1 MAQINQIKRKVLDW
15 PSAKQVV
22 QQWQDSGLE
31 IVFTN
36 GCFDLLHYGHLHYL
50 AEAKDLGDKLIVGL
64 NSADSVRR
72 LKGDH
77 RPINDELTRQIN
89 LASLQFVDL
98 VVAFEQDTPQEII
111 DLLLPD
117 ILVKGGDYTIEDI
130 VGANTVLE
138 HGGQVKTLDFIPGYS
153 TTSIEQ
159 RIRSMHKDQ

>member
-138 HGGQVKTLDFIPGYS
+138 QGGQVKTLDFIPGYS